1 MSDRDAFL
9 RFKELSP
16 DSRERVS
23 SALKEA
29 VEREVQSI
37 GGGNVAA
44 GNIFSRGWVF
54 SRLTPTAVLDEVILT
69 ADLARELPGAAGL
82 SEEDFVGFAERLSAA
97 RRNLNPAEGSRAR
110 VIEDQG

>member
-82 SEEDFVGFAERLSAA
+82 KKKISLVS
-97 RRNLNPAEGSRAR
+97 LNAFPRQGGTSIPQKDRAH
-110 VIEDQG
+110 V